1 MEEEDFPYPSP
12 FFLQTANNTNPNL
25 QKQPKTKL
33 IKMQS
38 QAFFFY
44 HTTKNHTYNSP
55 NIQIKEQILHHFTVK
70 ILQIRLLPKLRNN
83 PKNID

>member
-1 MEEEDFPYPSP
+1 MEEDFHCPSP
-12 FFLQTANNTNPNL
+12 LYLQSANTQTPICKSNPKPNL
-25 QKQPKTKL
+25 SKCNRRPSSSITQQ
-33 IKMQS
+33 
-38 QAFFFY
+38 
-44 HTTKNHTYNSP
+44 KNHTYNSP